1 MIIDFSQ
8 RKMRSKLIIPPKKKF
23 QPNNPFIHSQ
33 IYSLSSTVTEKK
45 ATSSNQAI
53 RPVESSSSA
62 RRGPSTRRSE
72 GEGRKEGIVGVLL
85 ARSVPV
91 GFTPPP
97 PVRPN
102 WKSGKRGSVKAARF
116 WATPDPFNELVIAFW
131 AGHPSPLPTGA
142 VATGLVFCFCRPRS
156 TIPSPS
162 TQHLWEA
169 RARRHGC
176 DHPWAASESG
186 EGEEERIWIS
196 CRWRLLYMWVTGW
209 KLGLKCIND

>member
-162 TQHLWEA
+162 ISERLGPSGTTTPE
-169 RARRHGC
+169 RRPSRGRGRKS
-176 DHPWAASESG
+176 ASGSAVDDDYYICESPVG
-186 EGEEERIWIS
+186 S
-196 CRWRLLYMWVTGW
+196 SV
-209 KLGLKCIND
+209 

>member
-8 RKMRSKLIIPPKKKF
+8 RKIRSKLIISPKKKF
-23 QPNNPFIHSQ
+23 QSNNPFIHSQ
-33 IYSLSSTVTEKK
+33 IYSLSSPRQWRKK
-45 ATSSNQAI
+45 VTSSNQAI

-162 TQHLWEA
+162 ISERLGPGGTTTPE
-169 RARRHGC
+169 RRPSRGRGRKS
-176 DHPWAASESG
+176 ASGSAVDDDYYICESPVG
-186 EGEEERIWIS
+186 S
-196 CRWRLLYMWVTGW
+196 SV
-209 KLGLKCIND
+209 

>member
-1 MIIDFSQ
+1 MIVDFSQ
-8 RKMRSKLIIPPKKKF
+8 RKIRSKLIIPPKKKF

-162 TQHLWEA
+162 ISERLGPGGTTTPE
-169 RARRHGC
+169 RR
-176 DHPWAASESG
+176 SNR